1 MHPYF
6 FKVVY
11 LILLLS
17 IYTSACS
24 QNEIDNITDIPK
36 VVEQDEAFANV
47 YQALDGTWKGVFSI
61 YEDPKPQKLDKSQLI
76 KLTKAQATN
85 KKFKK
90 SYEINV
96 TQVYTS
102 ESPYFQ
108 KVKISDYNPKTK
120 ETEISHGVN
129 KIQNGE
135 MWCVVRKPSG
145 TVIHRGSTDGPNT
158 IIWQSQQVKPL
169 KIEYFYESI
178 SNDTYE
184 IIGYGYYDKDDTK
197 RMPRLWF
204 YGSYDKVK

>member
-1 MHPYF
+1 MKSFYF
-6 FKVVY
+6 YIFLY
-11 LILLLS
+11 LSLS
-17 IYTSACS
+17 TTGCA
-24 QNEIDNITDIPK
+24 QVDEIDNIKTAPT
-36 VVEQDEAFANV
+36 VVKADEAFANV
-47 YQALDGTWKGVFSI
+47 YQPLDGTWQGVFSI
-61 YEDPKPQKLDKSQLI
+61 YEDPKPPQLDKNQLI
-76 KLTKAQATN
+76 KLTKDQATDKRFN
-85 KKFKK
+85 K

-108 KVKISDYNPKTK
+108 RVKITDYNPKTK

-135 MWCVVRKPSG
+135 MWCVVHKPSG
-145 TVIHRGSTDGPNT
+145 TVIHEGSTDGPST
-158 IIWQSQQVKPL
+158 IIWQSQQDKPL
-169 KIEYFYESI
+169 KVEYFYESI

-197 RMPRLWF
+197 LMPRLWF